1 MVRVRYSNELY
12 HHGIMGQKWG
22 VRRFQNEDGSLTPEG
37 RERYGVGEGG
47 ISRHNTSRNIRK
59 VAGKYAKNV
68 LGAGAGGA
76 AVGAGIGAAALGI
89 PTAGVG
95 AGAGALA
102 GAMYCGAA
110 GLGAGFLNADIGSA
124 KYLYKQ
130 IRSDAR
136 KKHDRYKNNQMSK
149 DDRRS
154 YESQLKARRAVK
166 QKIETAA
173 PWASAWV
180 YDDYLDK

>member
-76 AVGAGIGAAALGI
+76 AVGAG
-89 PTAGVG
+89 
-95 AGAGALA
+95 AGALA
-102 GAMYCGAA
+102 GAMYGGAA